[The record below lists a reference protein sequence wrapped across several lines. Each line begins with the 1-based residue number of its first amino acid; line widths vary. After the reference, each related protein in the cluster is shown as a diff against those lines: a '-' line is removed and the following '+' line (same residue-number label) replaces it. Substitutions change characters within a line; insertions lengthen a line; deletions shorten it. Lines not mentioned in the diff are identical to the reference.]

1 MIRTS
6 ILFSLYERRCKPQA
20 GQVHGRRLVEIQL
33 PGCLHDI
40 SGIPSFQARTLAA
53 ESVWF
58 FLPSST
64 EHLIFLLTKSWT
76 WSCHLLGLFLILI
89 TGSRPFF
96 WILAM
101 VAQNISSAQAV
112 LSTYVGRSK
121 RQSKKFQSCS
131 EKISL
136 HDVVYASPC

>member
-1 MIRTS
+1 MDMELS
-6 ILFSLYERRCKPQA
+6 PLGF
-20 GQVHGRRLVEIQL
+20 
-33 PGCLHDI
+33 I
-40 SGIPSFQARTLAA
+40 SHSDYRKSSF
-53 ESVWF
+53 
-58 FLPSST
+58 
-64 EHLIFLLTKSWT
+64 
-76 WSCHLLGLFLILI
+76 
-89 TGSRPFF
+89 FF
-96 WILAM
+96 WILAT